1 MTQYQKMRRMDSGV
15 LAKLNLFGELHGLQ
29 GQLSG
34 GRHDD
39 GPGPRF
45 GLRGFQPLKHGHQ
58 EGSRLAAAGPR
69 HGNNVFAV
77 QDHRDGLKGA
87 RAKAVG

>member
-1 MTQYQKMRRMDSGV
+1 MDDGA
-15 LAKLNLFGELHGLQ
+15 LGKTDLFRELHGLQ

-39 GPGPRF
+39 GPGTRF

-69 HGNNVFAV
+69 HGNDVFAI
-77 QDHRDGLKGA
+77 QDHRDGLKESA
-87 RAKAVG
+87 DKTVG